1 MTKPSASDLLL
12 ADQAYQAFK
21 DLLLDGQIR
30 AGQLISMPE
39 LMAQTHFPMAPVRE
53 AVKKAE
59 ATGLVRILPK
69 RGVLI
74 IEATPEAVRE
84 SFNLRCIFDQEGARI
99 LATRPASEM
108 LRSLRRIHGEVRD
121 EAVAGIITP
130 QLQRKAMDVDWSMHL
145 ALAGALDN
153 SMAQRTYANNCD
165 RITVMQH
172 SRRLL
177 PERIIPAMEEHLL
190 IIDAILGGAE
200 EDAIRAVRHHFA
212 RTLHWWG
219 IVVSQ

>member
-12 ADQAYQAFK
+12 ADQAYRAFK
-21 DLLLDGQIR
+21 DLLLDGRIR

-59 ATGLVRILPK
+59 ATGLVQILPK

-99 LATRPASEM
+99 LAAQPASEA
-108 LRSLRRIHGEVRD
+108 LRSLRRIHNEVRD
-121 EAVAGIITP
+121 EAAAGVITP
-130 QLQRKAMDVDWSMHL
+130 QLQRKAMDVDWTMHL

-153 SMAQRTYANNCD
+153 TMAQRTYANNCD

-177 PERIIPAMEEHLL
+177 PERIVPAMEEHLV
-190 IIDAILGGAE
+190 IIDAILNGAQ

-219 IVVSQ
+219 IVVQ